1 MTWMSLAAPGQYW
14 GKDLAL
20 RREEKQWAKIP
31 FVEVEGR
38 INREAKKI
46 LEFTVLFV
54 VVVSAVGLS

>member
-38 INREAKKI
+38 NKSRGQKDIWS
-46 LEFTVLFV
+46 LLC
-54 VVVSAVGLS
+54 SLL